1 MDKNVLSTLFSKIC
15 SYPAVGK
22 TNLHVVDGNCLTF

>member
-1 MDKNVLSTLFSKIC
+1 MDKNVLSTLFSKLF

-22 TNLHVVDGNCLTF
+22 TNKHVVDGNCLKF